1 MTSFNR
7 KAHWENVYQTKEL
20 TQVSWYEPTPHTP
33 LDFIKKHFLDKN
45 TAIIDIGGGDS
56 FLADHLLKDGYTN
69 ITVLDI
75 SGAALKRAQERLGEN
90 AHLIRWIEADITQ
103 WEPQET
109 YDFWYDRAALHFL
122 TNLQN
127 QKTYFSTASKA
138 VTIGGKMV
146 IGAFSTQGPLKCSGI
161 EIQQYDEKLLTAL
174 AEPTFK
180 KVHCFT
186 QFHTTPSGSQQHFIF
201 CHFNRV

>member
-90 AHLIRWIEADITQ
+90 AHLIRGLKLILLSGNPRKRMIFGMIEQ
-103 WEPQET
+103 P
-109 YDFWYDRAALHFL
+109 
-122 TNLQN
+122 
-127 QKTYFSTASKA
+127 
-138 VTIGGKMV
+138 
-146 IGAFSTQGPLKCSGI
+146 C
-161 EIQQYDEKLLTAL
+161 
-174 AEPTFK
+174 
-180 KVHCFT
+180 
-186 QFHTTPSGSQQHFIF
+186 IF
-201 CHFNRV
+201 